1 MLNQATINEMREMH
15 LSAMADAY
23 QIQIEDPKMKDLS
36 FDERLGILVNAEYSN
51 RKSNKLKR
59 LLHDANLE
67 ISTACI
73 PGIEFNAQRKLDR
86 NLILQLASCDY
97 ILEKRNIF
105 ITGAT
110 GSGKTYLSCAFG
122 HEACT
127 HYLSTI
133 FVRIPDLLGELRTAA
148 GDAEEFRNDRKLM
161 KVIEKYTK
169 PKLLILDEWLLIA
182 PSPKDV
188 ELLFEI
194 IHKRSEKTS
203 TIFCSQFRKEG
214 WYERL
219 GGKGST
225 LADALMDRI
234 NYNSYEINIEG
245 SDPNFDVSMRARY
258 GLKQTGK

>member
-1 MLNQATINEMREMH
+1 MINQATINEMREMH

-23 QIQIEDPKMKDLS
+23 QIQLDDPKMKELS
-36 FDERLGILVNAEYSN
+36 FDERISMLVEAEYST

-67 ISTACI
+67 ISNACI
-73 PGIEFNAQRKLDR
+73 PGIDFTAGRKLDR
-86 NLILQLASCDY
+86 HLILQLASCDY
-97 ILEKRNIF
+97 IHEKRNIF

-122 HEACT
+122 HEACN
-127 HYLSTI
+127 HYMSTV

-148 GDAEEFRNDRKLM
+148 GDSVELRNDRKLNR
-161 KVIEKYTK
+161 VIEKYVK

-194 IHKRSEKTS
+194 IHKRSEKAS

-245 SDPNFDVSMRARY
+245 ADPSYDISMRAKY
-258 GLKQTGK
+258 GLKKS